1 MGHQNQHQSH
11 HQSQNQSRVKV
22 IHNVAKGPAVNVV
35 VDGKTINAL
44 KNVSYKAQSDYLNV
58 PSGSHRVEIV
68 AGGNVLAKADVN
80 LAPGSDYTVI
90 AHGDVTDLSSIA
102 LLALEDDNTC
112 PAPGKAHLRFV
123 HAADGAPPVDI
134 VVGDN
139 TKIFS
144 NVSYGSTG
152 KPTYLPVDAG
162 KVLVSVRPSG
172 SDQTVLGPAYL
183 ELKDKEVITVT
194 ASGLVGDNEAPLTA
208 LVMVD
213 RSCRYYH

>member
-1 MGHQNQHQSH
+1 MGHSH
-11 HQSQNQSRVKV
+11 HSSQSRVKV

-35 VDGKTINAL
+35 LDGKTVNAL
-44 KNVSYKAQSDYLNV
+44 KNVPYKAQSDYLKV

-80 LAPGSDYTVI
+80 LTPGADYTVI
-90 AHGDVTDLSSIA
+90 AHGDYLKVSSIA
-102 LLALEDDNTC
+102 LLALEDNNAC

-123 HAADGAPPVDI
+123 HAAAGAPPVDV

-152 KPTYLPVDAG
+152 NPTYLPVDAG
-162 KVLVSVRPSG
+162 TVVVSVRPSG
-172 SDQTVLGPAYL
+172 TNQTVVGPASL

-194 ASGLVGDNEAPLTA
+194 ASGLVGDSEAPLTA